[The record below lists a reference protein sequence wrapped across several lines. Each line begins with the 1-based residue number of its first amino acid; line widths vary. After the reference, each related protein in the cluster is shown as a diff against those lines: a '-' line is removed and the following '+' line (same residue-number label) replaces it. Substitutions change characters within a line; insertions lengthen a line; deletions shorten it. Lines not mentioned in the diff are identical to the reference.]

1 MTKNLLIKKA
11 VVIDS
16 KSAYNGKTVDILIE
30 NGKIVEVNKTIV
42 SKHKTITASNL
53 HVSQG
58 WIDMNTN
65 FCDPGYEHKE
75 DIKSGLIAAQKGGFT
90 EVALMPS
97 TYPVTD
103 SKSGIEYML
112 NAAKES
118 SVNLLPIGATS
129 QQMNGDC
136 IAEMLDMKKAGA
148 AAFSDD
154 KRSIQNAELLK
165 TALLYAKSF
174 DGLIIHFPND
184 KSIAGKGQ
192 VNEGPTST
200 ASGLLGLPSLAE
212 ELMVARDLFLAEY
225 CDSKIHLT
233 CISTAKSVDLI
244 RNAKAK
250 GIKVTCDT
258 TAHHLLL
265 DDSNIATFDTR
276 YKTMPP
282 LRSKNDIKA
291 LIKGINDGTVDVI
304 VSDHTPEDLE
314 SKKKEFDLA
323 KFGIIGLE
331 SAFGVLNSALSKHV
345 DLEKIIN
352 TISIAPRTIMGLE
365 SPTIEVGNAANVTM
379 FNPREEWVFTES
391 DISSKSKNSPFIG
404 SNLKGR
410 AIATYSRKKLN
421 FC

>member
-11 VVIDS
+11 LIVDY
-16 KSAYNGKTVDILIE
+16 KSLHNGKTVDILIE
-30 NGKIVEVNKTIV
+30 NGKIVEVKKVIV
-42 SKHKTITASNL
+42 SKYKTFEADNL
-53 HVSQG
+53 HISPG
-58 WIDMNTN
+58 WLDMRAN
-65 FCDPGYEHKE
+65 FCDPGFEYKE
-75 DIKSGLIAAQKGGFT
+75 DIQSGLIAAQKGGFT
-90 EVALMPS
+90 EVAVMPT

-129 QQMNGDC
+129 QQLKGEC

-148 AAFSDD
+148 VAFSDG

-165 TALLYAKSF
+165 TALLYTKPF

-184 KSIAGKGQ
+184 KSIASKGQ

-200 ASGLLGLPSLAE
+200 ASGLKGLPSLAE

-225 CDSKIHLT
+225 CDAKIHLT

-244 RNAKAK
+244 RDAKAK

-258 TAHHLLL
+258 TAHHLML
-265 DDSNIATFDTR
+265 DDSYIATFNTQ

-282 LRSKNDIKA
+282 LRSKKDIEA
-291 LIKGINDGTVDVI
+291 LVKGIDDGTIDVI
-304 VSDHTPEDLE
+304 ISDHTPEDVE

-323 KFGIIGLE
+323 KFGIVGLE
-331 SAFGVLNSALSKHV
+331 SAFGVLHTSLKKYV
-345 DLEKIIN
+345 DINKIIN
-352 TISIAPRTIMGLE
+352 AIAIAPRDILGLE
-365 SPTIEVGNAANVTM
+365 TQTIEVGNSANITL
-379 FNPREEWVFTES
+379 FNPKQKWVFTES
-391 DISSKSKNSPFIG
+391 NISSKSNNSPFIG
-404 SNLKGR
+404 FELEGR
-410 AIATYSRKKLN
+410 ALATYSSKTLS